1 MKIITEV
8 VAAKRIGEQRWSGA
22 PLLEVKLR
30 ASADHDDRQFTV
42 DVPGQF
48 EKSFP
53 VGRRVRIVITPL

>member
-8 VAAKRIGEQRWSGA
+8 IVAERIDEQHWTGT
-22 PLLEVKLR
+22 PLLKVTLR